1 MVERCGCTNN
11 SWNRRFP
18 IASGC
23 RWERESR
30 SSRGVIPGMHSWK
43 SWGILEVSLIQ
54 QLDEETR
61 EEQASTTSLR
71 QPTSGRVS
79 FWRGK
84 SQNWNQLVPNQ
95 WLWHH
100 SFECSLAELVLKSA
114 GHVPGAHSCVKLCWS
129 LSKRNRSLTR
139 CDVVF
144 TLPLLTESEAV
155 QRSTI
160 NYRLSPE
167 VPSLFLGSL
176 DPSVTARQ
184 KSDPSVKGLR
194 WRKAKTYKISF
205 YF

>member
-1 MVERCGCTNN
+1 MRTGKPVL
-11 SWNRRFP
+11 
-18 IASGC
+18 
-23 RWERESR
+23 SR
-30 SSRGVIPGMHSWK
+30 SRTGTHSWK

-61 EEQASTTSLR
+61 EEQASTTSLT
-71 QPTSGRVS
+71 QPTGGRVP
-79 FWRGK
+79 FWQGK

-129 LSKRNRSLTR
+129 LSKRNELDTVRCCVHTSSPHRVGGCAEVYNQLSSFSRSE
-139 CDVVF
+139 F
-144 TLPLLTESEAV
+144 
-155 QRSTI
+155 
-160 NYRLSPE
+160 
-167 VPSLFLGSL
+167 LFLGSL

-194 WRKAKTYKISF
+194 WRKAKMFKISF